1 MLTRNLIRAARA
13 LLGWEQRD
21 LSRAAGLAE
30 GTIQRMERVGPERSR
45 AENVNKVQ
53 KALENGGIV
62 FIRDLIGIAERAPSQ
77 MRSSPHPCLRCI
89 CRAP

>member
-13 LLGWEQRD
+13 LLEWEQRD
-21 LSRAAGLAE
+21 LSRAADLAE

-53 KALENGGIV
+53 RALERGGVVFIRENGGGPGV
-62 FIRDLIGIAERAPSQ
+62 R
-77 MRSSPHPCLRCI
+77 LREPQPDND
-89 CRAP
+89 A

>member
-21 LSRAAGLAE
+21 LSHAAGLAE

-62 FIRDLIGIAERAPSQ
+62 FIRENGGGPGVRLREAP
-77 MRSSPHPCLRCI
+77 PENET
-89 CRAP
+89 